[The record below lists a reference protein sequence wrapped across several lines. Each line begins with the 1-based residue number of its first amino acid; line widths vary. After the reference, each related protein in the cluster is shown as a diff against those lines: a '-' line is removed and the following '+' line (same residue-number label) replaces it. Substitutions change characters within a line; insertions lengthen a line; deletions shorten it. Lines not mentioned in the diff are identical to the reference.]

1 MNYWLFNYNDSEV
14 QISEFLTQGHVI
26 TVPVGSKSDLIKK
39 DDKVVIWQTGKEVG
53 CLGLGMVVSDILTN
67 EDGRG
72 KFVTLFINY
81 NLQDQPISKEQLGQQ
96 VCDFEEYYKK
106 EFVENIVEFSD
117 DQYECLLEIIQK
129 NQLAEDTTEQLL
141 GSSVPVFPHN
151 IILYGPSGTGK
162 TYRTINYALSII
174 EQKPLA
180 DLAKENRRDL
190 RERYNKYAEEGQIH
204 FVTFHENFKYQD
216 FIESFRKT
224 SPSQQGISHEVEEG
238 IFKQI
243 ALESKRSIVE
253 SLLEHMPQKESNIT
267 FNQLYSA
274 FIDFLK
280 GDKFESFIT
289 ADGKKILLH
298 NIARFGHLVVRPQN
312 SFSTYTIS
320 KHKIKKL
327 YDKFGKGI
335 VNTENLEK
343 QILDLIG
350 STNPVAV
357 WSIFNSLKH
366 FEGTYISE
374 LNEEGEIHE
383 VDDAKVKEFELNKMQ
398 NIANF
403 QAKRHVLIIDEMD
416 RGDVISIFGETL
428 SILNSSKREG
438 APEAQAVI
446 MPYSKTYF
454 SLPPNLYLIG
464 TMNINDQELAE
475 LDLAL
480 RSRFHMIKVEPIP
493 MVLPTIIAGEQEID
507 LAKMLLI
514 INTRI
519 KVLYGA
525 GEGIGHAYL
534 LNIQNFQELKLA
546 FYGKIVPILNDLFK
560 GDNAKIGLVI
570 GKGFFHKVEFDKSK
584 ILANFDA
591 EVNKKYGSQSRY
603 LLKTFAEVTEDDF
616 INIYRETLAQVATN
630 PAQNN

>member
-1 MNYWLFNYNDSEV
+1 MNYWLFNYNDNEV
-14 QISEFLTQGHVI
+14 KISEFLTKGHVI
-26 TVPVGSKSDLIKK
+26 TVPVGSKSELIKK
-39 DDKVVIWQTGKEVG
+39 DDKVVIWQTGSEIG
-53 CLGLGMVVSDILTN
+53 CLGLGMVVSDILTG
-67 EDGRG
+67 EDG
-72 KFVTLFINY
+72 KSQFVTLFINY
-81 NLQDQPISKEQLGQQ
+81 NLQDKPISREQLGQQ
-96 VCDFEEYYKK
+96 VCDFEQYYHKDFK
-106 EFVENIVEFSD
+106 DNIVEYD
-117 DQYECLLEIIQK
+117 ERHYECLLEIIQE
-129 NQLAEDTTEQLL
+129 NQLAEDKTEELL

-174 EQKPLA
+174 EQRSLSEI
-180 DLAKENRRDL
+180 AKENRRDL
-190 RERYNKYAEEGQIH
+190 RERYNKYAEEGYIH

-224 SPSQQGISHEVEEG
+224 SPNNKGVSHEVEEG

-253 SLLEHMPQKESNIT
+253 SLLEHMPKKESQVS

-274 FIDFLK
+274 FLDYLK
-280 GDKFESFIT
+280 GDKFEAFVT
-289 ADGKKILLH
+289 PEGKKILLH

-327 YDKFGKGI
+327 YDRFGNGGA
-335 VNTENLEK
+335 VSANLEK
-343 QILDLIG
+343 EILELIG
-350 STNPVAV
+350 STNPMAV
-357 WSIFNSLKH
+357 WSIFNSVKQFEASFIAELK
-366 FEGTYISE
+366 
-374 LNEEGEIHE
+374 EEGEIIE

-398 NIANF
+398 DIANF

-416 RGDVISIFGETL
+416 RGDVISIFGEVL

-438 APEAQAVI
+438 AAEAQAVI

-480 RSRFHMIKVEPIP
+480 RSRFHMIKVEPMP
-493 MVLPTIIAGEQEID
+493 MVLPTIISGEQQID

-519 KVLYGA
+519 KLLYGA

-534 LNIQNFQELKLA
+534 LNVQNFQELKLA

-560 GDNAKIGLVI
+560 GKNSKIGLVL

-584 ILANFDA
+584 ILANFDE

-603 LLKTFAEVTEDDF
+603 ILKTFTEVNEQDF
-616 INIYRETLAQVATN
+616 INIYFETMSQVVEKASRDN
-630 PAQNN
+630 

>member
-1 MNYWLFNYNDSEV
+1 V
-14 QISEFLTQGHVI
+14 VHIQQ
-26 TVPVGSKSDLIKK
+26 SK
-39 DDKVVIWQTGKEVG
+39 
-53 CLGLGMVVSDILTN
+53 
-67 EDGRG
+67 
-72 KFVTLFINY
+72 
-81 NLQDQPISKEQLGQQ
+81 
-96 VCDFEEYYKK
+96 
-106 EFVENIVEFSD
+106 
-117 DQYECLLEIIQK
+117 
-129 NQLAEDTTEQLL
+129 
-141 GSSVPVFPHN
+141 
-151 IILYGPSGTGK
+151 
-162 TYRTINYALSII
+162 
-174 EQKPLA
+174 
-180 DLAKENRRDL
+180 
-190 RERYNKYAEEGQIH
+190 
-204 FVTFHENFKYQD
+204 
-216 FIESFRKT
+216 
-224 SPSQQGISHEVEEG
+224 
-238 IFKQI
+238 
-243 ALESKRSIVE
+243 
-253 SLLEHMPQKESNIT
+253 
-267 FNQLYSA
+267 A
-274 FIDFLK
+274 F
-280 GDKFESFIT
+280 
-289 ADGKKILLH
+289 
-298 NIARFGHLVVRPQN
+298 
-312 SFSTYTIS
+312 
-320 KHKIKKL
+320 
-327 YDKFGKGI
+327 
-335 VNTENLEK
+335 
-343 QILDLIG
+343 
-350 STNPVAV
+350 
-357 WSIFNSLKH
+357 
-366 FEGTYISE
+366 
-374 LNEEGEIHE
+374 
-383 VDDAKVKEFELNKMQ
+383 VKEFELNKMQ

-480 RSRFHMIKVEPIP
+480 RSRFHMIKVEPMP

>member
-1 MNYWLFNYNDSEV
+1 MNYWLFNYNDNEV
-14 QISEFLTQGHVI
+14 KISEFLTKGHVI
-26 TVPVGSKSDLIKK
+26 TVPVGSKSELIKK
-39 DDKVVIWQTGKEVG
+39 DDKVVIWQTGSEIG
-53 CLGLGMVVSDILTN
+53 CLGLGMVVSDILTG
-67 EDGRG
+67 EDG
-72 KFVTLFINY
+72 KSQFITLFINY
-81 NLQDQPISKEQLGQQ
+81 NLQDKPISREQLGQQ
-96 VCDFEEYYKK
+96 VCDFEQYYHKDFK
-106 EFVENIVEFSD
+106 DNIVEYD
-117 DQYECLLEIIQK
+117 ERHYECLLEIIQE
-129 NQLAEDTTEQLL
+129 NQLAEDKTEELL

-174 EQKPLA
+174 EQRSLSEI
-180 DLAKENRRDL
+180 AKENRRDL
-190 RERYNKYAEEGQIH
+190 RERYNKYAEEGYIH

-224 SPSQQGISHEVEEG
+224 SPNNKGVSHEVEEG

-253 SLLEHMPQKESNIT
+253 SLLEHMPKKESQVS

-274 FIDFLK
+274 FLDYLK
-280 GDKFESFIT
+280 GDKFEAFVT
-289 ADGKKILLH
+289 PEGKKILLH

-327 YDKFGKGI
+327 YDRFGNGGA
-335 VNTENLEK
+335 VSANLEK
-343 QILDLIG
+343 EILELIG
-350 STNPVAV
+350 STNPMAV
-357 WSIFNSLKH
+357 WSIFNSVKQFEASFIAELK
-366 FEGTYISE
+366 
-374 LNEEGEIHE
+374 EEGEIIE

-398 NIANF
+398 DIANF

-416 RGDVISIFGETL
+416 RGDVISIFGEVL

-438 APEAQAVI
+438 AAEAQAVI

-480 RSRFHMIKVEPIP
+480 RSRFHMIKVEPMP
-493 MVLPTIIAGEQEID
+493 MVLPTIISGEQQID

-519 KVLYGA
+519 KLLYGA

-534 LNIQNFQELKLA
+534 LNVQNFQELKLA

-560 GDNAKIGLVI
+560 GNNSKIGLVL

-584 ILANFDA
+584 ILANFDE

-603 LLKTFAEVTEDDF
+603 ILKTFTEVNEQDF
-616 INIYRETLAQVATN
+616 INIYFETMSQVVEKASRDN
-630 PAQNN
+630 